1 MLQRQQQLH
10 IYELYIYTW
19 NYFHA
24 ELSALHYSTADVSAL
39 FQKAIYFYI
48 SKRKSFV
55 CCILLDSVG
64 KSTVAE
70 NFGKNG
76 KSIRRKDFIR
86 ISAGRT
92 RKDSDGSACFLPKPD
107 VRLTMVSTEEKAPI
121 FSQIH

>member
-1 MLQRQQQLH
+1 M
-10 IYELYIYTW
+10 YELYIYIW

-24 ELSALHYSTADVSAL
+24 GLCALQYFTANIPDL

-48 SKRKSFV
+48 CKRKSVV

-86 ISAGRT
+86 RSAGRT